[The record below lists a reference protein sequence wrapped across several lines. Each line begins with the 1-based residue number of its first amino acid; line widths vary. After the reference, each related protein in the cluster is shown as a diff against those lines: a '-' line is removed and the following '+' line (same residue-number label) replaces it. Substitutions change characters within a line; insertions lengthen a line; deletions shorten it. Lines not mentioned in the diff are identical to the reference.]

1 MDGLL
6 KIHKGGLKP
15 LLERILM
22 NDFLKS
28 IDWNLELVM
37 CGRILFATFL
47 GALVGIERE
56 YHHKDAGIRTFAA
69 VSLGACL
76 FALISSHVPGSDPT
90 RIAANIV
97 VGIGFLGGGIILHK
111 EDRTSG
117 FTTAA
122 ILWGVAA
129 IGTGVGFGMYVLPTF
144 ATLLMLSLLALHHF
158 FGNDGDKSTP

>member
-1 MDGLL
+1 
-6 KIHKGGLKP
+6 
-15 LLERILM
+15 M
-22 NDFLKS
+22 NDFFKS
-28 IDWNLELVM
+28 IDWSLELVM
-37 CGRILFATFL
+37 CGRVLFATFL

-76 FALISSHVPGSDPT
+76 FTLISSHVPGSDPT

-97 VGIGFLGGGIILHK
+97 VGIGFLGGGLILHK
-111 EDRTSG
+111 ADRTSG
-117 FTTAA
+117 LTTAA

-144 ATLLMLSLLALHHF
+144 TALLMLSLLMFHHF
-158 FGNDGDKSTP
+158 ISGESNKNTS